1 MQALPVSA
9 ESLPGL
15 LLRRS
20 EKLKQAIAEPAP
32 IRDIRR
38 QGRGL
43 LATEGFSA
51 LVHGGEDMYARTV
64 RDYPVEFVNAA

>member
-9 ESLPGL
+9 ESLPSL
-15 LLRRS
+15 LLRQG
-20 EKLKQAIAEPAP
+20 EKLKQAIAEPVP

-43 LATEGFSA
+43 LTTEG
-51 LVHGGEDMYARTV
+51 DK
-64 RDYPVEFVNAA
+64 